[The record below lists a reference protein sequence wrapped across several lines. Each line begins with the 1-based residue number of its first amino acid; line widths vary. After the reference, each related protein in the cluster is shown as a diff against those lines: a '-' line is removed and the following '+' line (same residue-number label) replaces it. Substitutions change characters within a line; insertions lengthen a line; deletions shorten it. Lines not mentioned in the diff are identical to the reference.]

1 MPSVSVNLYLFVAE
15 DYLESMQTTPFEQ
28 AQPSPIENRLPHG
41 SVLTLRRA
49 RGTRIVCD
57 AGRLWLTEEGVAAD
71 FVLAAGQAYAVCGAG
86 RVVVEAVAGDARIH
100 LA

>member
-1 MPSVSVNLYLFVAE
+1 MNLYLWLATG
-15 DYLESMQTTPFEQ
+15 YLESMQTTSLEQ
-28 AQPSPIENRLPHG
+28 KLPSGVENRLPHG

-49 RGTRIVCD
+49 PGTRIVCD

-71 FVLAAGQAYAVCGAG
+71 FVLAPGQAYAVRGAG